1 MRGAGG
7 EFGRFVEA
15 VEVEG
20 IRKQRNRARR
30 MRWCGWGRVGGQALD
45 VRGGG
50 VDWRDRRA
58 ARPPPGNVPSPRV
71 SYRPRE
77 GPEVARDD
85 NESLRDLELKVLGM
99 LRVRDESSR
108 RALRKFLSEGLELEQ
123 ESSQQR
129 LDVAGTPRKS
139 WNVLRFPLTIVSWF
153 VPW

>member
-1 MRGAGG
+1 M
-7 EFGRFVEA
+7 
-15 VEVEG
+15 
-20 IRKQRNRARR
+20 
-30 MRWCGWGRVGGQALD
+30 
-45 VRGGG
+45 
-50 VDWRDRRA
+50 
-58 ARPPPGNVPSPRV
+58 
-71 SYRPRE
+71 
-77 GPEVARDD
+77 ARDD